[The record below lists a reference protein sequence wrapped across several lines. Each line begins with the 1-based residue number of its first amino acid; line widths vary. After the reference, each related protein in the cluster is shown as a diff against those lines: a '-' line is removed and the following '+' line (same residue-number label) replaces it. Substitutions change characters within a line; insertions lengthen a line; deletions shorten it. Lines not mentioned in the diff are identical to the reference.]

1 MRANESMFDAKCVLV
16 YPASGWLGRLEKR
29 LPRACLRVRMRF
41 VRRFGQRQRRVVFR
55 GKPQL
60 ATGLLEL
67 GGALPSIEVDQQR
80 VLRLLPCRAVA
91 QSHIRQTA
99 TLKSVLASTSNV
111 GILYWVLGFT

>member
-16 YPASGWLGRLEKR
+16 YPASGGLGRLEKR

-60 ATGLLEL
+60 AAGLLEL
-67 GGALPSIEVDQQR
+67 RGALASIEVDQQR

-91 QSHIRQTA
+91 QSHIR
-99 TLKSVLASTSNV
+99 
-111 GILYWVLGFT
+111 